1 MGYTTDF
8 SGSFEVKPEPLN
20 EKMINYL
27 TKFAETRRMK
37 RNLKGF
43 GVEGEFYVHGSGF
56 MGQDKESNVIDSN
69 QPPQTQPGLWCQ
81 WVPTSDGTRIVWDGG
96 EKFYDYVE
104 WLQYI
109 EENFLLPFGKYL
121 DGEMVWQG
129 EDIMDRGR
137 IIADKD
143 VIKTVEEN
151 GGERS
156 IALVPRN
163 QFKDDLNTILKEERS
178 DLELALNKLNIPSHM
193 HSNIEGY
200 VNNGE
205 PTGGF
210 LQAVIENKLVNAFS
224 KADGRNKQSIEGYA
238 TLLYNYFPENSWGS
252 EDAYKNWIKR
262 GGLKGKNT

>member
-8 SGSFEVKPEPLN
+8 SGSFEIRPEPLD
-20 EKMINYL
+20 EKMIDYL
-27 TKFAETRRMK
+27 TLFAETRRMK
-37 RNLKGF
+37 RNLNGF
-43 GVEGEFYVHGSGF
+43 GVEGEFYVYGGGM
-56 MGQDKESNVIDSN
+56 MGQDKESNVVDSN

-81 WVPTSDGTRIVWDGG
+81 WVPTGDGTRIVWDGG

-156 IALVPRN
+156 LTLVPRN
-163 QFKDDLNTILKEERS
+163 QFKQDLNTILGK
-178 DLELALNKLNIPSHM
+178 LENNLKLALDKLNIPFHM
-193 HSNIEGY
+193 HSNIQGY
-200 VNNGE
+200 VNRGE
-205 PTGGF
+205 TTGGF
-210 LQAVIENKLVNAFS
+210 LQAVIENKLVNS
-224 KADGRNKQSIEGYA
+224 LTKADGYNKSKISEYA
-238 TLLYNYFPENSWGS
+238 TLLYNYFPEDSWGS
-252 EDAYKNWIKR
+252 EEAYKNWIKK
-262 GGLKGKNT
+262 GGLEGKNA